1 VQQNKLFVDTSMF
14 KSYFKVGSWTGLSR
28 VFGLLRDITTTGL
41 LGTSSGLHD
50 IFVVVLK
57 IPNVFRRFFAE
68 GAFSQAFIPIY
79 SEYQEHKSTEEIKDF
94 INNLAGTLLSFLFIF
109 TIIALFFA
117 PIFIFIFAP
126 GFYFDP
132 LKKDLAV
139 NVLRIMFPYL
149 GLISLVAFAGGIQ
162 NSHQRFSLPAATPII
177 FNLCIILSAFFLA
190 PLFSIPIV
198 GLAWGVLLAG
208 IIQLL
213 IQLAP
218 LSQIDRLPIPKIGM
232 SNEGVKKVF
241 ILMLPAVIAG
251 GVAQINLLIDTVFAS
266 LLITGSPTWLYV
278 SDRLIQFPLGIFA
291 IAIGTVL
298 LPSLSNANQR
308 GDLIL
313 FKEQLRKS
321 QRLVMFLAIPS
332 VIGLAICSE
341 HLISTLFQRGEFMS
355 TDVSQASKS
364 LIAFSFGLPFFM
376 MMKVLVPAFFSRKDT
391 KTPMYAA
398 IAALALNIALNYYL
412 AFILGY
418 GHTGLAFASSISAL
432 LSCGILYTILIK
444 DNYIQFRNPINRF
457 NLALAL
463 GSLSIILFLLYGP
476 FNVDFNSLSFLERL
490 FNLSLEV
497 VISIFLYLLITRAI
511 IGGKLRELF

>member
-1 VQQNKLFVDTSMF
+1 VQQNKPFINTDMF

-28 VFGLLRDITTTGL
+28 VFGLLRDITTTSL
-41 LGTSSGLHD
+41 LGSSMLHD

-79 SEYQEHKSTEEIKDF
+79 NEYQEHKSTEEIKDF
-94 INNLAGTLLSFLFIF
+94 INNLAGTLLIILFIF
-109 TIIALFFA
+109 TLIALFFA

-132 LKKDLAV
+132 VKKDLAV

-177 FNLCIILSAFFLA
+177 FNLCIIFSAFFLA

-218 LSQIDRLPIPKIGM
+218 LSQIDRLPIPKIGI

-241 ILMLPAVIAG
+241 ILMFPAIIAG
-251 GVAQINLLIDTVFAS
+251 GVAQINLLIDTIFAS
-266 LLITGSPTWLYV
+266 LLVTGSPTWLYV

-298 LPSLSNANQR
+298 LPTLSRANQR
-308 GDLIL
+308 GDLVL
-313 FKEQLRKS
+313 YKEQLRKS
-321 QRLVMFLAIPS
+321 QRLVIFLAIPS
-332 VIGLAICSE
+332 LIGLAICSE
-341 HLISTLFQRGEFMS
+341 HLISTLFQRGEFLYS
-355 TDVSQASKS
+355 DVVQASKS
-364 LIAFSFGLPFFM
+364 LVAFSFGLPFFM
-376 MMKVLVPAFFSRKDT
+376 LMKVLVPAFFSRKDT

-398 IAALALNIALNYYL
+398 ITALTLNIALNYYF
-412 AFILGY
+412 AIILGY
-418 GHTGLAFASSISAL
+418 GHTGLALASSIAAL
-432 LSCGILYTILIK
+432 LSSGILFTILVK
-444 DNYIQFRNPINRF
+444 DKYIQLSNPFNKF
-457 NLALAL
+457 NLALMV
-463 GSLSIILFLLYGP
+463 GSFSIIIFLLYGP
-476 FNVDFNSLSFLERL
+476 FNIEFDSLSFFERL
-490 FNLSLEV
+490 LNLTLEV
-497 VISIFLYLLITRAI
+497 GISIILYLVITRAI
-511 IGGKLRELF
+511 VGSKLRELF

>member
-1 VQQNKLFVDTSMF
+1 MI
-14 KSYFKVGSWTGLSR
+14 KSYFKVGSWTGISR

-79 SEYQEHKSTEEIKDF
+79 NEYQEHKSTEEIKEF

-109 TIIALFFA
+109 TMIALFFA

-132 LKKDLAV
+132 IKKDLAV

-177 FNLCIILSAFFLA
+177 FNLCIIFSAFTLA
-190 PLFSIPIV
+190 PLFTIPII

-218 LSQIDRLPIPKIGM
+218 LSQIDRLPIPKIGLQ
-232 SNEGVKKVF
+232 NEGVKKVF
-241 ILMLPAVIAG
+241 ILMLPAIIAG

-298 LPSLSNANQR
+298 LPSLSSANQR
-308 GDLIL
+308 GDLTL
-313 FKEQLRKS
+313 YKEHLRKS
-321 QRLVMFLAIPS
+321 QRLVIFLAIPS
-332 VIGLAICSE
+332 VIGLALCSE
-341 HLISTLFQRGEFMS
+341 HLISTLFQRGEFFY
-355 TDVSQASKS
+355 TDVTQASKS

-398 IAALALNIALNYYL
+398 LAALALNIILNYYF
-412 AFILGY
+412 AFTLGY
-418 GHTGLAFASSISAL
+418 GHIGLAFASSISAL
-432 LSCGILYTILIK
+432 LSTGILYTILVK
-444 DNYIQFRNPINRF
+444 GNYIQLTSPLNRF
-457 NLALAL
+457 NLAVIL
-463 GSLSIILFLLYGP
+463 GSISVILFLIYGP
-476 FNVDFNSLSFLERL
+476 FNINFNSLSFIDRL
-490 FNLSLEV
+490 ITLSLEV
-497 VISIFLYLLITRAI
+497 AISILLYLLITRAI
-511 IGGKLRELF
+511 FGKKLKELF